1 MIFNTDL
8 HLDIDNGVSLGK
20 VDKFC
25 YLGDMLFTDGECDST
40 ETARVGPSVYSR
52 PLWGKIPPPKKID
65 ETEPKSLSASK
76 TQKPACK
83 SENPLLSFNSW
94 FRLKHV

>member
-8 HLDIDNGVSLGK
+8 HLDIDNGVSLEK

-52 PLWGKIPPPKKID
+52 PLWGKIPPQKKSTRPNRSLCLHPKHKNLPASPKIH
-65 ETEPKSLSASK
+65 
-76 TQKPACK
+76 
-83 SENPLLSFNSW
+83 F
-94 FRLKHV
+94 